1 MIENLEKVADTK
13 SFNKLVTDVQ
23 NHLQQFEAEIRAD
36 EREKVIAELIEQGR
50 LKPKQPKNIS
60 H

>member
-13 SFNKLVTDVQ
+13 SFNKLVTDAQ